1 MDDYRRIM
9 LLASMQEERAKEVA
23 RLRNQAGQGPR
34 PSLRTILVAVT
45 VVLLGMVAW
54 WGH

>member
-9 LLASMQEERAKEVA
+9 LLGSLQEERAREIERMRQEVG
-23 RLRNQAGQGPR
+23 RGQGN
-34 PSLRTILVAVT
+34 SWKTILVAVT
-45 VVLLGMVAW
+45 VTLLGMIAW

>member
-9 LLASMQEERAKEVA
+9 LLALLQEERAKEVA
-23 RLRNQAGQGPR
+23 RLRDGAVQGPGA
-34 PSLRTILVAVT
+34 SLRTILVVVT
-45 VVLLGMVAW
+45 VALLGMIAW